1 MGVYCTHIIKMRV
14 LFTSIVLCG
23 LFYTATADA
32 SVRDPKAFGLFNIV
46 KFPNIECHSKSTT
59 NGTCYTKEEC
69 DNKKGTASGT
79 CAKGYGVCCLFTLG
93 CGQSSSENIT
103 TFHSVGSIKAGACNA
118 EICPVSKDIVQLRL
132 DFTSFV
138 INGPTTASTTTFALL
153 NGAVVAPGNAA
164 YSQGMSHIGQCN
176 ADSFSVTSPGGVGT
190 PVICGTNTGDHI
202 YVDASPSCN
211 TLSFHIGSATS
222 TVSRKWS
229 IHVNQYAE
237 NYHNKAPPGCLQYHF
252 GATTGTFR
260 SFNWNSGSGV
270 HLASQNQLIC
280 FRREAKKSKICFTG
294 SGGTAN
300 EFMISGG
307 GATTA
312 TGKIGSA
319 TTCGTYGTI
328 STSSS
333 NIAGQGTDYDFLH
346 IPFASTSAT
355 TPVPLASN
363 SNFCGQCLVQAS
375 ATCTTASNRKTICT
389 KSLPFQVRFVS
400 DAGETV
406 RGSKAET
413 AANQKGFNLHFIQT

>member
-1 MGVYCTHIIKMRV
+1 
-14 LFTSIVLCG
+14 
-23 LFYTATADA
+23 
-32 SVRDPKAFGLFNIV
+32 VRDPKAFGLFNIV

-69 DNKKGTASGT
+69 DNKGGTASGT

-93 CGQSSSENIT
+93 CGQKSSENIT
-103 TFHSVGSIKAGACNA
+103 TFHSSGSIKAGACNA

-138 INGPTTASTTTFALL
+138 IDGPTTATTTTFGFI
-153 NGAVVAPGNAA
+153 NGGITSLTGAT
-164 YSQGMSHIGQCN
+164 YGMNNIGQCN
-176 ADSFSVTSPGGVGT
+176 ADSFSVTSPGGQGT

-202 YVDASPSCN
+202 YVDASASCN

-222 TVSRKWS
+222 TISRKWS
-229 IHVNQYAE
+229 IHINQYAE

-252 GATTGTFR
+252 GAATGTIR

-294 SGGTAN
+294 SGGTAD

-307 GATTA
+307 GNAIAHGMKGTA
-312 TGKIGSA
+312 TA
-319 TTCGTYGTI
+319 CGNYGT
-328 STSSS
+328 
-333 NIAGQGTDYDFLH
+333 NGLGVDYDYLH

-355 TPVPLASN
+355 TPVPITSN
-363 SNFCGQCLVQAS
+363 SNFCGQCLVEGS
-375 ATCTTASNRKTICT
+375 AIVCSTASNRKTICS

-400 DAGETV
+400 DGGET
-406 RGSKAET
+406 SKNAKPET
-413 AANQKGFNLHFIQT
+413 SANQKGFNLHFIQT